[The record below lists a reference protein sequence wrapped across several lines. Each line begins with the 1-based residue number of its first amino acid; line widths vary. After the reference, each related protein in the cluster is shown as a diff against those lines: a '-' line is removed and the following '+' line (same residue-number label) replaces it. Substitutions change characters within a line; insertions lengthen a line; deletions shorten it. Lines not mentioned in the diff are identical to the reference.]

1 MDLTIGKLL
10 DFAMVLTRISAF
22 FLVLPVF
29 GWKSI
34 PVRIK
39 VALVILLSIFFCL
52 AAPFAIRSDAWAQ
65 RSGQQISILEVILLL
80 SNEAI
85 YGLAMGIVAVCLFA
99 TVKFCGR
106 IAERQMGLAMA
117 QILDP
122 LTGETGQP
130 LAMLMEMIFVLA
142 FLSAN
147 GHHLFLLAVSRSYE
161 AFPAGSIPTIS
172 MMIGGIVKAGSTLL
186 MAGLRLAAPML
197 AAFLLLMVVLAVLA
211 RIAPETNILFIS
223 LPLRVG
229 LGLMLAALFIPFVNG
244 FVSEF
249 ADLMGK
255 LMPL

>member
-1 MDLTIGKLL
+1 MDPIIDKLL
-10 DFAMVLTRISAF
+10 GFAMVLTRISAF

-39 VALVILLSIFFCL
+39 VALTLLMALFFFL
-52 AAPFAIRSDAWAQ
+52 TDPFAISSC
-65 RSGQQISILEVILLL
+65 SGKQVSALEAILLL

-85 YGLAMGIVAVCLFA
+85 YGLAMGIIVVTVFA

-122 LTGETGQP
+122 MTGEMGQP
-130 LAMLMEMIFVLA
+130 LAMLMEMIFIIL

-147 GHHLFLLAVSRSYE
+147 GHHLFLLIISRSYE
-161 AFPAGSIPTIS
+161 AFPAGSIPTLPI
-172 MMIGGIVKAGSTLL
+172 MTEGIVKAGSTLL
-186 MAGLRLAAPML
+186 MGGLRLAAPML
-197 AAFLLLMVVLAVLA
+197 AAFLLLMVLLAVLA
-211 RIAPETNILFIS
+211 RIAPETNILFVS

-244 FVSEF
+244 FVAEF
-249 ADLMGK
+249 ADWMGK
-255 LMPL
+255 LLPL

>member
-1 MDLTIGKLL
+1 MDPIIDKLL
-10 DFAMVLTRISAF
+10 GFAMVLTRISAF

-29 GWKSI
+29 GWRSI

-39 VALVILLSIFFCL
+39 VSLTLLMAFFFFL
-52 AAPFAIRSDAWAQ
+52 TDPFAISSS
-65 RSGQQISILEVILLL
+65 SGKQVSALEAILLL

-85 YGLAMGIVAVCLFA
+85 YGLAMGIIVVSVFA

-122 LTGETGQP
+122 MTGEMGQP
-130 LAMLMEMIFVLA
+130 LAMLMEMIFIIL

-147 GHHLFLLAVSRSYE
+147 GHHLFLLIISRSYE
-161 AFPAGSIPTIS
+161 AFPAGSIPTLPI
-172 MMIGGIVKAGSTLL
+172 MTEGIVKAGSTLL
-186 MAGLRLAAPML
+186 MGGLRLAAPML

-211 RIAPETNILFIS
+211 RIAPETNILFVS

-244 FVSEF
+244 FVAEF
-249 ADLMGK
+249 ADWMGK
-255 LMPL
+255 LLPL

>member
-1 MDLTIGKLL
+1 MDPIIDKLL
-10 DFAMVLTRISAF
+10 GFAMVLTRISAF

-39 VALVILLSIFFCL
+39 VALTLLMAFFFFL
-52 AAPFAIRSDAWAQ
+52 TDPFAISSC
-65 RSGQQISILEVILLL
+65 SGKQVSALEAILLL

-85 YGLAMGIVAVCLFA
+85 YGLAMGIIVVSVFA

-122 LTGETGQP
+122 LTGEMGQP
-130 LAMLMEMIFVLA
+130 LAMLMEMIFIIL
-142 FLSAN
+142 FLNAN
-147 GHHLFLLAVSRSYE
+147 GHHLFLLIISRSYE
-161 AFPAGSIPTIS
+161 AFPAGSIPTLPI
-172 MMIGGIVKAGSTLL
+172 MTGGIVKAGSTLL
-186 MAGLRLAAPML
+186 MGGLRLAAPML

-211 RIAPETNILFIS
+211 RIAPETNILFVS

-244 FVSEF
+244 FVAEF
-249 ADLMGK
+249 ADWMGK
-255 LMPL
+255 LLPL